1 MNRKIKAL
9 LLPFFVF
16 LLSGIILAGCFGSMS
31 KEGEAG
37 PEDIY
42 LDYKIWGEEGEDS
55 VMVML
60 QFREYDAYGTTVR
73 IDGPGSVT
81 LDGKRIQADSSVMT
95 GPYYAVTRQVKEF
108 IGWHT
113 IVFTSAGKVKHKE
126 EFYFRPFTLKT
137 QLTDTLKRDRL
148 SLLFEGLEKR
158 DIVRVL
164 LTDTSIT
171 GDGINRLDTVW
182 NNKLTLTKNALSYLE
197 NGPIHLELIRETEKP
212 VENHTG
218 AGGTITVLYTIRREF
233 FLLD

>member
-1 MNRKIKAL
+1 MKRNVKSL
-9 LLPFFVF
+9 LLSGFV
-16 LLSGIILAGCFGSMS
+16 LILSGIILAGCFGSMN

-60 QFREYDAYGTTVR
+60 QFREYDAYGPTIR

-81 LDGKRIQADSSVMT
+81 LDGKKIPGDSSKMT

-108 IGWHT
+108 TGLHT
-113 IVFTSAGKVKHKE
+113 IVFTSADKVKHKE

-137 QLTDTLKRDRL
+137 QITDTLKRDRL
-148 SLLFEGLEKR
+148 SLQFEGLEKR

-164 LTDTSIT
+164 LTDTSLT
-171 GDGINRLDTVW
+171 GDGINRLDTIW
-182 NNKLTLTKNALSYLE
+182 NNKLTLTRNALSYLE
-197 NGPIHLELIRETEKP
+197 NGPIHLELIKELEKP

-218 AGGTITVLYTIRREF
+218 AGGTILILYTIRREF
-233 FLLD
+233 VLQD

>member
-1 MNRKIKAL
+1 MKRNVKGL
-9 LLPFFVF
+9 LFPGFIL
-16 LLSGIILAGCFGSMS
+16 IIISIIFPGCFGSMS
-31 KEGEAG
+31 NEGEAG

-81 LDGKRIQADSSVMT
+81 LDGKRIPADSSVMT

-108 IGWHT
+108 TGWHT
-113 IVFTSAGKVKHKE
+113 IVFTSADKVKHKE
-126 EFYFRPFTLKT
+126 EFYFRPFILKT

-148 SLLFEGLEKR
+148 NLQFEGLEKR

-171 GDGINRLDTVW
+171 GDGINQLDTLW

-197 NGPIHLELIRETEKP
+197 NGPIHLELIKEIEKP
-212 VENHTG
+212 IENHTG